1 MVDSGWERLH
11 LMVLFGEHACLFNWE
26 EQIGEMCYLGY
37 GKDDGV
43 SSIIDIRLNQG
54 YAFQIMGYYGSFFIQ
69 IKKKMRLWFC

>member
-1 MVDSGWERLH
+1 
-11 LMVLFGEHACLFNWE
+11 
-26 EQIGEMCYLGY
+26 MCYLGY

-54 YAFQIMGYYGSFFIQ
+54 YAFQIMGYYDSFFIQ

>member
-1 MVDSGWERLH
+1 
-11 LMVLFGEHACLFNWE
+11 
-26 EQIGEMCYLGY
+26 MCYLGY

-69 IKKKMRLWFC
+69 IKKKMRLWFCQWFNKSDGVVDGQ